1 MFVRSKTTDVDKL
14 SNEWNV
20 LNGNR
25 AVGMDKDNA
34 ERSAGGTGIQFA
46 GLTCEDLNLVIGGL
60 IIV

>member
-1 MFVRSKTTDVDKL
+1 
-14 SNEWNV
+14 V

-25 AVGMDKDNA
+25 AVGMDRVNA